1 MGTRI
6 SVLPTRSS
14 TTVWWWR
21 VAPYVFMTP
30 FFIIFGVFGLYP
42 LLYALWISVHDW
54 QGLTIGE
61 FIGFGN
67 FARLFRDPAL
77 AQSLVNT
84 ALIGITLVPLM
95 TFGSLLLA
103 SLVHG
108 DFRGRKFYRTS
119 IYLPV
124 ITSLVAVGIV
134 FGFLFSSPYSPVMR
148 FLGMTGLPEGN
159 WLTNQSMVKPLIVIV
174 VLWRWIG
181 YNMII
186 MLAGLQTISQDLY
199 EAARI
204 DGASR
209 IRTWMTITVPLMART
224 LAFSSILST
233 IAVFNLFD
241 EVFILFGPGGGPGRE
256 GLLPGVLIYRNAFEN
271 IRFGYASAMAYGVGL
286 IIVAL
291 SLIQLYF
298 SERASR
304 LE

>member
-1 MGTRI
+1 M
-6 SVLPTRSS
+6 
-14 TTVWWWR
+14 
-21 VAPYVFMTP
+21 AP
-30 FFIIFGVFGLYP
+30 FIIIFAVFHVYP

-54 QGLTIGE
+54 QGLNIGP
-61 FIGFGN
+61 FIGFEN
-67 FARLFRDPAL
+67 FSRLFRDPAF
-77 AQSLVNT
+77 AQSLRNT
-84 ALIGITLVPLM
+84 AVIGGTLVPLM
-95 TFGSLLLA
+95 TFGSLILA

-108 DFRGRKFYRTS
+108 HFRGKNFYRTS

-124 ITSLVAVGIV
+124 VTSLVAVGIV
-134 FGFLFSSPYSPVMR
+134 FGFLFSSPYSPIMKLFDIV
-148 FLGMTGLPEGN
+148 GLPQQN
-159 WLTNQSMVKPLIVIV
+159 WITSQAMVKPLIIVV

-204 DGASR
+204 DGANRVR
-209 IRTWMTITVPLMART
+209 IWLTITVPLMART
-224 LAFSSILST
+224 LVFSSILST

-241 EVFILFGPGGGPGRE
+241 EVFILFGSGGGPGRE
-256 GLLPGVLIYRNAFEN
+256 ALLPGVLIYRNAFEN
-271 IRFGYASAMAYGVGL
+271 IRFGYASAMAYGVGA

>member
-1 MGTRI
+1 M
-6 SVLPTRSS
+6 
-14 TTVWWWR
+14 
-21 VAPYVFMTP
+21 AP
-30 FFIIFGVFGLYP
+30 FFVIFAVFGVYP

-54 QGLTIGE
+54 QGLNVGP
-61 FIGFGN
+61 FVGFQN

-84 ALIGITLVPLM
+84 AVIGVILVPLM

-103 SLVHG
+103 TLVHG

-134 FGFLFSSPYSPVMR
+134 FGFLFSSPYSPVMT
-148 FLGMTGLPEGN
+148 LLDKVGLPQSN
-159 WLTNQSMVKPLIVIV
+159 WLTNQNMVKPLVIIV

-186 MLAGLQTISQDLY
+186 MLAGLQTISQELY
-199 EAARI
+199 EAAKI

-209 IRTWMTITVPLMART
+209 LRTWLTITVPLMART

-241 EVFILFGPGGGPGRE
+241 EVFILFGAGGGPGRE

-271 IRFGYASAMAYGVGL
+271 IRFGYASAMAYGVGV
-286 IIVAL
+286 IIIGL